1 MKEKTKNEGTEKCA
15 IPHDLRAI
23 SHSQHNGNAKKG
35 FLLRK
40 PLMKNSYKRL
50 AYLFPVAMISSPLM
64 VLAVFFTLAF
74 NSPKRQLMLP
84 P

>member
-1 MKEKTKNEGTEKCA
+1 MSENNKNKGAKKCA
-15 IPHDLRAI
+15 KSHVLRAE

-35 FLLRK
+35 FLFGK